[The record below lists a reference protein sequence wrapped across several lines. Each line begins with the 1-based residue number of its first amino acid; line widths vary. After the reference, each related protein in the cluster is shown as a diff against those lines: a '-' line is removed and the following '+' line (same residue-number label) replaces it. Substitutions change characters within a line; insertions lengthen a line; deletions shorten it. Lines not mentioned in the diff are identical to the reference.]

1 MPNTR
6 IETARTRCVSRP
18 VRSVS
23 LVSLQLGD
31 VDEGTVSFSILND
44 GTISGRGKAMASGT
58 TACLRVFA
66 GAANVTKN
74 GVITNSGTIT
84 SEGGSAIVIE
94 GVSYTGTITNSGSL
108 AGPAAFDASAALGAI
123 DFANSGTLN
132 GDFIGSSFADTLSP
146 QDASTLA
153 GSIECH
159 SHDSFVRTRLNF

>member
-1 MPNTR
+1 MPNTG

-23 LVSLQLGD
+23 LSSMTGQFP
-31 VDEGTVSFSILND
+31 TR
-44 GTISGRGKAMASGT
+44 RGNRLWHNRLPT
-58 TACLRVFA
+58 RFW
-66 GAANVTKN
+66 GAANVTN
-74 GVITNSGTIT
+74 NDDLTNSGTIT

-123 DFANSGTLN
+123 DFAYSGTLN
-132 GDFIGSSFADTLSP
+132 GDFIGSSFADTLSS

-153 GSIECH
+153 GSIKCH